1 MNQMS
6 YGAPTAFSTHAA
18 HNLPH
23 GASHQLH
30 GAHNPSPSPEIRI
43 KSTHGT
49 PSATFGCCTEPLS
62 IAAEMAPSLTQ
73 SESNVFMHQ
82 HTGTRFPPSTQ
93 APRRFHD
100 HPATP
105 AHQFVLRT
113 ASIAQY
119 NNTASS
125 LGRGAISRLAP
136 TPTITENACDS
147 ECHFFPYYMYSH
159 VVSEHAC
166 RVCWFRVS

>member
-1 MNQMS
+1 MSRRPEFNEESALRDRVMGRPAAGDKDRVGCGLRRRCSTSLSSSAGPPDQMQHHCDYMNQMS
-6 YGAPTAFSTHAA
+6 YGAPIAFSTHAA
-18 HNLPH
+18 HHLPY

-49 PSATFGCCTEPLS
+49 PSATFGCCTEPFS

-113 ASIAQY
+113 A
-119 NNTASS
+119 T
-125 LGRGAISRLAP
+125 
-136 TPTITENACDS
+136 
-147 ECHFFPYYMYSH
+147 
-159 VVSEHAC
+159 V
-166 RVCWFRVS
+166 